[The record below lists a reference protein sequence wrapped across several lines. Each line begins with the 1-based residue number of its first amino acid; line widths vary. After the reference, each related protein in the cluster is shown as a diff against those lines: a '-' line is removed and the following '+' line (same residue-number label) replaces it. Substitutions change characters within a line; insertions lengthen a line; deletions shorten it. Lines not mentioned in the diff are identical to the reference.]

1 MMRRGLIQALL
12 FWCAVAPV
20 WAWAADARPL
30 VFGVL
35 NQQSPAR
42 TAERWNPIFKY
53 LSEATGLQFQLKMG
67 ATVDET
73 NAMMGRGEF
82 DLAFTNHNF
91 RREYD
96 GTYKVIARWA
106 GKPIYGVIA
115 VRADSPV
122 LHLADLQGKRV
133 AFPSKGAF
141 VAYAVPTVA
150 LQAANVTVERV
161 LAGNQEGALAQL
173 KARQVEAAAV
183 NSRFLTQ
190 YAAQQSL
197 RYREVFISEGYSEM
211 PVLAH
216 PRLGKDQVA
225 AIQKALLAMKT
236 DPRAAAALE
245 AAASSG
251 FEAASEHDYDNVR
264 KIYQRIAP

>member
-1 MMRRGLIQALL
+1 MIRRRLILALL
-12 FWCAVAPV
+12 VWCAAVP
-20 WAWAADARPL
+20 AWAADTRPL

-53 LSEATGLQFQLKMG
+53 LSEATGLQFQLRMG

-82 DLAFTNHNF
+82 DLVFTNHNF

-106 GKPIYGVIA
+106 GKPIYGVIV
-115 VRADSPV
+115 VRADSRV
-122 LHLADLQGKRV
+122 MRLADLNGKRV

-141 VAYAVPTVA
+141 VAYAVPAVA
-150 LQAANVTVERV
+150 LQAANVSVEPV

-190 YAAQQSL
+190 YAAQQDL
-197 RYREVFISEGYSEM
+197 RYREVYVSDGYAEM
-211 PVLAH
+211 PVLVH
-216 PRLGKDQVA
+216 PRLGREQVA
-225 AIQKALLAMKT
+225 AIQRALLAMAT

-245 AAASSG
+245 AAAASG
-251 FEAASEHDYDNVR
+251 FEAASERDYDNVR
-264 KIYQRIAP
+264 RIYQRIAP